1 MSHDSTENRKKP
13 QTYNERVSSLCRE
26 HLESEATL
34 HWEALFDI
42 CKAYYEL
49 EKDLLTD
56 GGFIDVVHEIVCEGL
71 GMRYVPHEPW
81 REKIRET
88 FPISPKGDAA

>member
-13 QTYNERVSSLCRE
+13 QTYNERVSSLSRE

-42 CKAYYEL
+42 CKAYYEF
-49 EKDLLTD
+49 EHGLLTKE
-56 GGFIDVVHEIVCEGL
+56 GFIDAVHEIVCEGL

-81 REKIRET
+81 RVKIRET
-88 FPISPKGDAA
+88 FSVPSKGGAA